1 MSGLTTFVLRRRRW
15 IVVAWL
21 IVTVAGVASL
31 GSTTKRL
38 STEFKLPGE
47 PSYITDTKISAL
59 YQDEGGG
66 DIDSPP
72 IIVVAVTAPA
82 GGTAAPAEADKVLS
96 AASVSIPGSRLADQF
111 NTGDGHFSTEDG
123 RISFGLVFTPKT
135 AVGEGSGQGLASTI
149 TAAAAAVAPP
159 GWHTGVTGLALLVSG
174 GSGKGTSV
182 LTETLLG
189 GIGALAV
196 LAFVFGSFIAFVPLL
211 MAVIAIPTT
220 FLIVGGLTHITSV
233 SVIAQYLIA
242 LIGLGVA
249 IDYSLLVVTRWREE
263 RANGHD
269 NHQAVVGAMNS
280 AGRAVVFS
288 GLTVGVSLLALV
300 VLPVSFLRSIGV
312 AAFLIPI
319 VSIAVALTLLPALLA
334 GAGPFLDRPRLRR
347 DVHASRPWTA
357 WAQRV
362 LRHRI
367 GATVVGAGI
376 LIALIVPVFAI
387 TLGEPKTSALAQ
399 TGPAHATLDG
409 LEAGGVPSG
418 ILEPMDVL
426 VQDGRGPALAA
437 RLGKVKGV
445 YAAVAPNSPEYHR
458 GGTAIVEVLPS
469 AEPSSSAGGATISAV
484 RSTAAHLPGV
494 IGVGGPGPGQVDF
507 IQSVYGSF
515 PLMLTLIAIATL
527 LMLSRA
533 FRSIVLATKAVLF
546 NMLSVAAAYGV
557 MVLVWQQG
565 HGSQAL
571 WSIPATGSITV
582 WVPIMVFAFLFGLSM
597 DYEVFI
603 LSRIREEYDRTGST
617 DGSVVVGIGRTGR
630 LVTSAALILFL
641 GFLSL
646 STAGG
651 TDLKVMATGLGVGIL
666 LDAVVVRSR
675 LAGPGPVGWG
685 TVAAA
690 GWPTNFMPSG
700 RLRISPDHR
709 RFGVARPWGR
719 RRGPHDACAAPIA
732 ALPGLKSKACARGD
746 WIGGATIRVDS
757 ASLAGSRVSP
767 SDSRYPRG
775 RSGGVSLLMSEAT
788 IRWMRARR
796 LGTFAPLV
804 MKRWWTVPTRVRAS
818 VSVSVCA
825 LIRPTFFS
833 ASR

>member
-1 MSGLTTFVLRRRRW
+1 MILLHESGRAEFPPTGVFGQPAAPVAWRAMRQSRSGLTTFVLRRRRW

-21 IVTVAGVASL
+21 IVTVAGFASL

-38 STEFKLPGE
+38 S
-47 PSYITDTKISAL
+47 
-59 YQDEGGG
+59 
-66 DIDSPP
+66 
-72 IIVVAVTAPA
+72 
-82 GGTAAPAEADKVLS
+82 
-96 AASVSIPGSRLADQF
+96 
-111 NTGDGHFSTEDG
+111 
-123 RISFGLVFTPKT
+123 
-135 AVGEGSGQGLASTI
+135 
-149 TAAAAAVAPP
+149 
-159 GWHTGVTGLALLVSG
+159 
-174 GSGKGTSV
+174 
-182 LTETLLG
+182 TETLLG

-220 FLIVGGLTHITSV
+220 FLIVGGMTHITSV

-347 DVHASRPWTA
+347 EVHASRPWTA

-426 VQDGRGPALAA
+426 VQDGRGPAVAA

-445 YAAVAPNSPEYHR
+445 YAAGAPNSPE
-458 GGTAIVEVLPS
+458 
-469 AEPSSSAGGATISAV
+469 
-484 RSTAAHLPGV
+484 
-494 IGVGGPGPGQVDF
+494 
-507 IQSVYGSF
+507 
-515 PLMLTLIAIATL
+515 
-527 LMLSRA
+527 
-533 FRSIVLATKAVLF
+533 
-546 NMLSVAAAYGV
+546 
-557 MVLVWQQG
+557 
-565 HGSQAL
+565 
-571 WSIPATGSITV
+571 
-582 WVPIMVFAFLFGLSM
+582 
-597 DYEVFI
+597 
-603 LSRIREEYDRTGST
+603 
-617 DGSVVVGIGRTGR
+617 
-630 LVTSAALILFL
+630 
-641 GFLSL
+641 
-646 STAGG
+646 
-651 TDLKVMATGLGVGIL
+651 
-666 LDAVVVRSR
+666 
-675 LAGPGPVGWG
+675 
-685 TVAAA
+685 
-690 GWPTNFMPSG
+690 
-700 RLRISPDHR
+700 
-709 RFGVARPWGR
+709 
-719 RRGPHDACAAPIA
+719 
-732 ALPGLKSKACARGD
+732 
-746 WIGGATIRVDS
+746 
-757 ASLAGSRVSP
+757 
-767 SDSRYPRG
+767 
-775 RSGGVSLLMSEAT
+775 
-788 IRWMRARR
+788 
-796 LGTFAPLV
+796 
-804 MKRWWTVPTRVRAS
+804 
-818 VSVSVCA
+818 
-825 LIRPTFFS
+825 
-833 ASR
+833 